1 MSLNLSKFAFKPNR
15 QRPAP
20 AAEDALVKRACIAVD
35 EPATA
40 TATASTAAGS
50 AIATPTKSKAEDAS
64 SSCLWTA
71 PTDVPDDG
79 SSCATTATGPLAAA
93 AAAAAA
99 APAPA
104 PERVATHLLELVLVK
119 RFRAGRRAT
128 VDDFHAFLLS
138 LGGQRDGRWWA
149 LAACLLSVQC
159 RDVVAL
165 ETVKALKAQ
174 CPGGAA
180 GVNALAA
187 DELRAA
193 CKRCNFYA
201 TKAENLRK
209 ASSAVVAAGGA
220 VPSSY
225 AALVSLPGVG
235 PKIAHLMLSVAF
247 GDGDGDGDGIV
258 VDTHV
263 QRLATQL
270 GWAHGRGGPEATRR
284 QLEAWVPR
292 GSWAAFTTA
301 VVGFGQL
308 TQRGAGWRV
317 EFVGFVERECGASS
331 EEASAAA
338 AMVEKLT
345 RGAWMTG
352 SAVGVVGVAH

>member
-1 MSLNLSKFAFKPNR
+1 MDLSKFAFKPNR

-20 AAEDALVKRACIAVD
+20 AAEDAPTKRARPAVD
-35 EPATA
+35 EKPAAAATA
-40 TATASTAAGS
+40 TTEPPATTVSTATAAPAT
-50 AIATPTKSKAEDAS
+50 ATPTKSKAEDAS

-71 PTDVPDDG
+71 PAGVRDDA
-79 SSCATTATGPLAAA
+79 SSCATASASSPAASSIAAA
-93 AAAAAA
+93 AAAEG
-99 APAPA
+99 
-104 PERVATHLLELVLVK
+104 PERVATHLLELALVK

-165 ETVKALKAQ
+165 ETVKALMAL

-180 GVNALAA
+180 DVSALEA

-209 ASSAVVAAGGA
+209 ASAAVVAAGDA
-220 VPSSY
+220 VPGSY
-225 AALVSLPGVG
+225 AGLVALPGVG

-263 QRLATQL
+263 HRLATQL

-292 GSWAAFTTA
+292 GTWEAFTTA

-308 TQRGAGWRV
+308 TQRGAGWRD
-317 EFVGFVERECGASS
+317 EFVGFVERECGAGS
-331 EEASAAA
+331 EEAAAA
-338 AMVEKLT
+338 VVIVEKLT
-345 RGAWMTG
+345 RR
-352 SAVGVVGVAH
+352 VVE